1 MPLLSGMPRLL
12 SVSVLRAGRS
22 VLLCL
27 LISMVMACAVASD
40 SGRARDLNNGER
52 VEGEYIV
59 ELVGR
64 DSARAQLERAFGDH
78 GLERIDAL
86 ETNQPLYLIR
96 LTPDPGPAVVREW
109 ASEYASIRRVEPNYR
124 YSGDGGATGLSDD
137 SGQ

>member
-1 MPLLSGMPRLL
+1 MPLLSGMPRPQ
-12 SVSVLRAGRS
+12 SVSVLRAGRAG
-22 VLLCL
+22 LLCL
-27 LISMVMACAVASD
+27 LISMVMACAAASGSGHAQD
-40 SGRARDLNNGER
+40 SKNEARA
-52 VEGEYIV
+52 EGEYIV

-64 DSARAQLERAFGDH
+64 DSARAQLEQAFGDH

-109 ASEYASIRRVEPNYR
+109 ASEYGSIRRVEPNYR
-124 YSGDGGATGLSDD
+124 YSGDGDATGLSDD